1 MVKTKFVENP
11 ESEASLMEG
20 EVTPKEKPKEPEG
33 LVITVEQKKRVRCPL
48 CLDSHIGCKCDF

>member
-1 MVKTKFVENP
+1 
-11 ESEASLMEG
+11 MEG